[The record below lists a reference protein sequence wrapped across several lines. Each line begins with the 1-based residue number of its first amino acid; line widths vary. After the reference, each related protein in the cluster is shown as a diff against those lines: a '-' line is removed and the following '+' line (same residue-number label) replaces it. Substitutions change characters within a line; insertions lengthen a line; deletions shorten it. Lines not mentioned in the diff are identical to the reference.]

1 MSAAEEG
8 AVSRVL
14 TDREIVMILAALR
27 HWQGVKGLRL
37 DPGWWEKY
45 KPLTDEEIDEL
56 CERINHREFEEGK

>member
-1 MSAAEEG
+1 
-8 AVSRVL
+8 
-14 TDREIVMILAALR
+14 MILAALR